1 MAVKELIIE
10 VSLTIIVKK
19 WQSRNMLN
27 KTSLYSHIPN
37 YRMRVIPETCPAH
50 YIRYLPIY
58 IHINL
63 AYNVDAFGPH

>member
-19 WQSRNMLN
+19 WQSRN

-37 YRMRVIPETCPAH
+37 YHMRVIPETCPAH

-63 AYNVDAFGPH
+63 AYNVDTFGPH